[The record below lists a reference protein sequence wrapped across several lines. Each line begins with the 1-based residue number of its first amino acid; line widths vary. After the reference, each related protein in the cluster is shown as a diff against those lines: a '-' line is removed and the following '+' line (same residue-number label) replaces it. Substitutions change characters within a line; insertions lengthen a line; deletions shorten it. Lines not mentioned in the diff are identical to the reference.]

1 MKKLFSAIRK
11 KEINEIS
18 KILDKNPELVNCIA
32 KGISKRD
39 DGEIPLQTA
48 IKTEN
53 FDIAKLLIERGAD
66 VKFMETE
73 IEDED
78 WRKPALHFAIEAVI
92 ANSRDEIY
100 IPKYSPQ
107 NNSGFL
113 GLFKKNQWTV
123 KSEPTKKYRE
133 AFEIM
138 KLLIEKS
145 ADIHS
150 SNSTSNYQ
158 ISANEFICNRIANY
172 QFDNKRPLV
181 KETLDDLHPI
191 FELFKIKKITDF
203 DLPSVSE
210 RGNTVYESYK
220 NLIDQIFE

>member
-11 KEINEIS
+11 KEISEVS
-18 KILDKNPELVNCIA
+18 KILDKSPELVNCIA

-53 FDIAKLLIERGAD
+53 YDIAKLLIDCGAN

-73 IEDED
+73 IEDEE
-78 WRKPALHFAIEAVI
+78 WRKPVLHFAIEAVI

-107 NNSGFL
+107 NKSGFL
-113 GLFKKNQWTV
+113 GLLKKDQWTV
-123 KSEPTKKYRE
+123 KSEPTKNYQE
-133 AFEIM
+133 AFKIM
-138 KLLIEKS
+138 KLLIEEG
-145 ADIHS
+145 AEIHS
-150 SNSTSNYQ
+150 TNTTDNYK
-158 ISANEFICNRIANY
+158 ISAIEFICNRIEY
-172 QFDNKRPLV
+172 YKFDHKRTFV
-181 KETLDDLHPI
+181 KETLDDLMPI

-203 DLPSVSE
+203 DLPSFSP

-220 NLIDQIFE
+220 NIIDQIFS

>member
-11 KEINEIS
+11 KEINEVS

-32 KGISKRD
+32 RGISKQD

-53 FDIAKLLIERGAD
+53 YDIAKLLIERGAN

-73 IEDED
+73 IEDEE
-78 WRKPALHFAIEAVI
+78 WRKPVLHFAIEAVI

-107 NNSGFL
+107 NKSGFL
-113 GLFKKNQWTV
+113 GLLKKDQWTV
-123 KSEPTKKYRE
+123 KSEPTKNYQE
-133 AFEIM
+133 AFKIM
-138 KLLIEKS
+138 KLLIEKG
-145 ADIHS
+145 AEIHS
-150 SNSTSNYQ
+150 TNTTNNYQ
-158 ISANEFICNRIANY
+158 ISAIEFICNRIENY
-172 QFDNKRPLV
+172 QFDKKRPLV
-181 KETLDDLHPI
+181 KETLDDLKPI
-191 FELFKIKKITDF
+191 FKLFKITKITDF
-203 DLPSVSE
+203 DLPSVSK

-220 NLIDQIFE
+220 NTIDQIFV